1 MIRLQDIADMAG
13 VSRTTV
19 SNVINGNT
27 KRVSQETID
36 KITRILKE
44 QNYVPHMGS
53 VMLSGHGSRIIGV
66 VLGFAV
72 THGMQAL
79 QDSFVGELVGTIQTE
94 AERNGYFVMLIGGEK
109 IDNVVDMA
117 SRWNVEGLIIL
128 GYDEKFYF
136 VGKTDSGIG
145 YKWTYNGSQIQNPVE
160 QKLLVQCTEDGTEE
174 IKKAANN
181 APYALKVTL
190 EKMNLAAPAKL
201 TLNLKEEWNAD
212 KVLYCLEE
220 NGKIYQ
226 LDTAKIS
233 TRESGKKKV
242 KRTTLTFNVTK
253 TGGDFYLIGGS
264 TTGEAADDQAD
275 DETKD
280 NTKDNAKGEDTQSK
294 DNKSTGSSS
303 DQADTDRNP
312 TSGQDGSSADN
323 SSGDTSGSGDSSDED
338 TAMTCTFSIEC
349 STILNNWNDLKES
362 KAEFVPAD
370 GWILYPSEVEFYEG
384 ETVFDVLKRVCN
396 EAGIQM
402 ESEWTPMYNS
412 YYVSGINNLYEF
424 DCGKDSGWMYCVN
437 GWYPNY
443 GCSKYTLEDGDTVE
457 WRYTCNL
464 GRDVGDQYYD

>member
-1 MIRLQDIADMAG
+1 MRIKKKGLALWLALFLG
-13 VSRTTV
+13 VSSLSGCGGGDDGMTQLSEKGAEILNSTEEDSDTDV
-19 SNVINGNT
+19 EPLKQKT
-27 KRVSQETID
+27 KLPEDGIITQAQMETIAG
-36 KITRILKE
+36 K
-44 QNYVPHMGS
+44 
-53 VMLSGHGSRIIGV
+53 
-66 VLGFAV
+66 
-72 THGMQAL
+72 
-79 QDSFVGELVGTIQTE
+79 
-94 AERNGYFVMLIGGEK
+94 
-109 IDNVVDMA
+109 
-117 SRWNVEGLIIL
+117 
-128 GYDEKFYF
+128 DEKYYF
-136 VGKTDSGIG
+136 TGKTDSGIS

-160 QKLLVQCTEDGTEE
+160 QKLLVQCSEDGTEE
-174 IKKAANN
+174 VKKLAND

-201 TLNLKEEWNAD
+201 TLNLKEKWDAD

-220 NGKIYQ
+220 DGKLYQ
-226 LDTAKIS
+226 LDTAKIT
-233 TRESGKKKV
+233 TRETGKKKTE
-242 KRTTLTFNVTK
+242 RITLTFNVTK

-264 TTGEAADDQAD
+264 TTGESTDESDDKSKGTADN
-275 DETKD
+275 K
-280 NTKDNAKGEDTQSK
+280 DTQ
-294 DNKSTGSSS
+294 NGENSTGSSGGQS
-303 DQADTDRNP
+303 STDGN
-312 TSGQDGSSADN
+312 TSSGQTD
-323 SSGDTSGSGDSSDED
+323 SSGDGTGNTDTSGGDDSSD

-349 STILNNWNDLKES
+349 STILNNWDDLKES

-396 EAGIQM
+396 QAGIQM